1 MGGQVLAA
9 PPRSAR
15 DGVPGRGHAI
25 PGWYHHGMTR
35 QIAVRL
41 PEDIVE
47 FVDSLV
53 SDGAASSRAM
63 VVNRA
68 LERERRRT
76 IAARDAAI
84 LVRAG
89 DDPELQRLTEHLARA
104 PLDLQ

>member
-1 MGGQVLAA
+1 
-9 PPRSAR
+9 
-15 DGVPGRGHAI
+15 
-25 PGWYHHGMTR
+25 MTR

-47 FVDSLV
+47 FVDRVV
-53 SDGAASSRAM
+53 SEGGASSRAM

-84 LVRAG
+84 LAGAG
-89 DDPELQRLTEHLARA
+89 DDPDMRRLADHLTRA
-104 PLDLQ
+104 LLGE